1 MIVTMETETSLG
13 RGRGTGAKIAAEAA
27 SGEKGRGTAIDA
39 TGATATGRGS
49 GIDGAGTGRGSGGM
63 IGVVGGDTI
72 ETTAAVKNP
81 SRGTKGETAGPS
93 RGIADQA
100 TEATSRR
107 RERLM
112 SPSPRS

>member
-1 MIVTMETETSLG
+1 MIGTVETETSLG

-39 TGATATGRGS
+39 TGATGRGS